1 VFSVVNI
8 FLILGDTIMSL
19 AKTYNP
25 QELEPRIQAFW
36 QEQGIYNYDP
46 ASEAPVYSID
56 TPPPTASGNLHLG
69 HLYSYSHPDFIAR
82 FWRMNG
88 WNVFYP
94 MGFDDNGLPT
104 ERLVEKRLG
113 LHARE
118 IGRTAFIQKC
128 LELSRDVEQEYQ
140 AIWQRLGLSIDW
152 RYIYRTIDDRS
163 RRLCQLS
170 FITLYRRGLV
180 YRREAPAIWC
190 PECQASF
197 AQADLNDLDRSS
209 EFVTLAFALPE
220 GDSSEAIPSLPIATT
235 RPELLPACVAVFV
248 HPNDPRYQHLIAG
261 NGKAPRSAI
270 VPIFGQAVP
279 ILADPAADPQ
289 KGTGAVMCCTFG
301 DTTDISWWNTHRLPV
316 IQAIDRTGRMTS
328 AAGAYAGL
336 PLAAA
341 RQQIKETLAAR
352 GLILARQ
359 PTTQSV
365 RVHERCDTPVEYLL
379 VQQWFLRLL
388 DFKRELLQAGEAIR
402 WHPASMHARYQ
413 DWVENLNWDWCLSR
427 QRFYGPVIPAWYC
440 QACGETILADEDQLP
455 VDPTEQEPSHPCP
468 KCGGTAFIPE
478 QDVFDTWATSALTPQ
493 IVGQAEF
500 TISNSNVI
508 ARQCS
513 SAEAISTQP
522 GNRISSLAE
531 TTNGL
536 YGQVFPYSLRP
547 QAHDI
552 IRTWAFYTIVQSL
565 FHWDALPWKNVLI
578 SGWGIAGEGMGKI
591 SKSRGGGPMA
601 PLDMIARYSAD
612 AVRYWAASTAP
623 GKDAIISEEKIQMG
637 ARLATKLWNV
647 ARFSERF
654 LSANLDVM
662 VTVGAGSETTPTT
675 QISPADRWIL
685 SRTQKLV
692 RRTTSL
698 LQEYDYAAAKS
709 EIESFFWT
717 ELADNYLEMAKQ
729 RLYDP
734 TDPSHEAAR
743 FSLQTVL
750 LTVLKL
756 FAPFLPYV
764 TEAIYQGLGEQG
776 AGDKGTGKQRSIHRE
791 NWPVADPALE
801 NDAAEAVGLTLV
813 AIATAAR
820 RFKSERNLPLGA
832 ELNRVQLAAVESD
845 GTLMPALQEAVADLK
860 SITRARKIVLGSAPD
875 EEAEYARLEGLRIFI
890 QVE

>member
-1 VFSVVNI
+1 
-8 FLILGDTIMSL
+8 MSL

-25 QELEPRIQAFW
+25 QEYEPRIQAFW
-36 QEQGIYNYDP
+36 QEQGINHFDP

-56 TPPPTASGNLHLG
+56 TPPPTVSGSLHLG
-69 HLYSYSHPDFIAR
+69 HIYSYSHPDFIAR

-88 WNVFYP
+88 RNVFYP

-113 LHARE
+113 LRAHE

-140 AIWQRLGLSIDW
+140 AVWQRLGLSIDW
-152 RYIYRTIDDRS
+152 RYTYRTIDERS
-163 RRLCQLS
+163 RRLCQQS
-170 FITLYRRGLV
+170 FLDLYRRGLV

-197 AQADLNDLDRSS
+197 AQADLDDLDRQS
-209 EFVTLAFALPE
+209 EFVTLAFGLPD
-220 GDSSEAIPSLPIATT
+220 GGSLPIATT

-248 HPNDPRYQHLIAG
+248 HPDDPRYQHLIAEH
-261 NGKAPRSAI
+261 GKESLSAI
-270 VPIFGQAVP
+270 VPIFGQTIP

-301 DTTDISWWNTHRLPV
+301 DTADISWWYTHRLPV
-316 IQAIDRTGRMTS
+316 IQAIDRAGRMTS

-359 PTTQSV
+359 PTAQSV

-379 VQQWFLRLL
+379 IQQWFVRIL

-413 DWVENLNWDWCLSR
+413 AWVENLNWDWCLSR

-440 QACGETILADEDQLP
+440 QSCGETILPDEAQLP
-455 VDPTEQEPSHPCP
+455 VDPTEQEPVHPCP
-468 KCGGTAFIPE
+468 QCGGTAFIPE
-478 QDVFDTWATSALTPQ
+478 QDIFDTWATSALSPQ
-493 IVGQAEF
+493 IAGQAEF
-500 TISNSNVI
+500 TLSSRNVT
-508 ARQCS
+508 ARAGCS
-513 SAEAISTQP
+513 SQPEAISSRTRD
-522 GNRISSLAE
+522 GFASLAGAE
-531 TTNGL
+531 NDL
-536 YGQVFPYSLRP
+536 YNQVFPYSLRP
-547 QAHDI
+547 QAHEI
-552 IRTWAFYTIVQSL
+552 IRTWAFYTIVKSL
-565 FHWDALPWKNVLI
+565 YHWDALPWENVLI

-591 SKSRGGGPMA
+591 SKSRGGGPIT
-601 PLDMIARYSAD
+601 PLDMISRYSAD
-612 AVRYWAASTAP
+612 AVRYWAASAAP

-647 ARFSERF
+647 ARFAERF
-654 LSANLDVM
+654 LFGNLDALAA
-662 VTVGAGSETTPTT
+662 GAGSPHPFAAL
-675 QISPADRWIL
+675 ISPADRWIL

-692 RRTTSL
+692 RRTTSI

-709 EIESFFWT
+709 EIEAFFWT

-734 TDPSHEAAR
+734 ADPSHDAAR

-750 LTVLKL
+750 FTVLKL
-756 FAPFLPYV
+756 FAPFLPFV
-764 TEAIYQGLGEQG
+764 G
-776 AGDKGTGKQRSIHRE
+776 AGS
-791 NWPVADPALE
+791 
-801 NDAAEAVGLTLV
+801 
-813 AIATAAR
+813 
-820 RFKSERNLPLGA
+820 
-832 ELNRVQLAAVESD
+832 
-845 GTLMPALQEAVADLK
+845 
-860 SITRARKIVLGSAPD
+860 
-875 EEAEYARLEGLRIFI
+875 
-890 QVE
+890 